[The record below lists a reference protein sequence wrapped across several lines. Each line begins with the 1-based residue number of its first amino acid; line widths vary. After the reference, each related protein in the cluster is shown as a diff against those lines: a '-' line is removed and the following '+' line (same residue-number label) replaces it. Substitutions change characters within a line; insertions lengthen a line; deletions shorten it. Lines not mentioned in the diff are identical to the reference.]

1 MPLIL
6 FFAGIQCNFRSMH
19 GIEINQHETPFS
31 IFKLALTLS
40 LLVLSLF
47 LAGCPKNEN
56 RQDNSRI
63 VVSERPAESKSPAMV
78 PGAVAFNGERAMDH
92 VRKQVEMGPR
102 ISGSPELAKTREYI
116 ANTLKGYGLTVKTDE
131 FTAATPLG
139 EKKMVNVTAE
149 VPGES
154 QEVVIISSHYE
165 TKYFKDMH
173 FVGANDPASSVAT
186 VLEIGRVLSASE
198 QKPKL
203 TYWLVFFDG
212 EESFCEEWDEC
223 SKPGAPDNTYGSR
236 HYVSQLQ
243 KNNVLG
249 RVRAMI
255 LLDLMGYKNLELGR
269 DTLSTRWLQD
279 TIWKTG
285 RELGHAK
292 VFVDRP
298 EGVGGDDHE
307 PFLRAGVDAVDLI
320 QLNGYPD
327 WHKPEDTIDKV
338 SSESMKIVGE
348 TVLASL
354 PRIEQ
359 RLQSKRRR

>member
-1 MPLIL
+1 ML
-6 FFAGIQCNFRSMH
+6 
-19 GIEINQHETPFS
+19 GIEINQHDTVS
-31 IFKLALTLS
+31 SMCKLALTLS

-47 LAGCPKNEN
+47 LAGCPKNDN
-56 RQDNSRI
+56 RDNTRI
-63 VVSERPAESKSPAMV
+63 GVSQRAAEPKSPAIV

-92 VRKQVEMGPR
+92 VRKQVEIGPR

-116 ANTLKGYGLTVKTDE
+116 VNTLKGYGLAVKMEE
-131 FTAATPLG
+131 FIASTPIG
-139 EKKMVNVTAE
+139 EKKMVNITAE

-154 QEVVIISSHYE
+154 KDAIIISSHYE
-165 TKYFKDMH
+165 TKFFKDML

-186 VLEIGRVLSASE
+186 VLEIGRVLAASQ
-198 QKPKL
+198 QKPKM

-212 EESFCEEWDEC
+212 EEAFCEEWDEC

-236 HYVSQLQ
+236 HYVAQLE
-243 KNNVLG
+243 KNNELDS
-249 RVRAMI
+249 VRAMI

-279 TIWKTG
+279 IIWRTG
-285 RELGHAK
+285 RELGHEK

-307 PFLRAGVDAVDLI
+307 PFLRAGVDAVDII
-320 QLNGYPD
+320 QLNGYPH
-327 WHKPEDTIDKV
+327 WHKPSDTIDKI
-338 SSESMKIVGE
+338 SPQSMKIVGD

-359 RLQSKRRR
+359 HLQSKRRL